1 MVSSIDHIVV
11 IVARIRA
18 AYLLYYFLKYT
29 LSGIGD
35 AAAGPHKRV
44 CTLAFDIEHIY
55 LYVTGLLLM
64 PRARR

>member
-1 MVSSIDHIVV
+1 VSSIDHIVV

-35 AAAGPHKRV
+35 PAAVEWSA
-44 CTLAFDIEHIY
+44 
-55 LYVTGLLLM
+55 
-64 PRARR
+64 